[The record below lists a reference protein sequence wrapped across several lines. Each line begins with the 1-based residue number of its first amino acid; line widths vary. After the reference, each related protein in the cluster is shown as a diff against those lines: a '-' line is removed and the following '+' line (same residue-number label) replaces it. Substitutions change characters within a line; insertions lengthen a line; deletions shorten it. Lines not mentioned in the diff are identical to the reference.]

1 MSWAR
6 CQSALGSLDRT
17 FCCQKL
23 LSSDGWDDLD
33 RDPESFDSEVSE
45 PGTVLI
51 AMSFYQDHA
60 ATLLGLEEA
69 PDHLEAS
76 QWLHGFAVVDLA
88 DTVSL

>member
-1 MSWAR
+1 
-6 CQSALGSLDRT
+6 
-17 FCCQKL
+17 
-23 LSSDGWDDLD
+23 
-33 RDPESFDSEVSE
+33 
-45 PGTVLI
+45 
-51 AMSFYQDHA
+51 MSFYQDHA